1 MFLLKSFMVK
11 CLESLLTPIPPSKI
25 VSALKKIITSDLLNT
40 KFCSPQTKLNNLF
53 FWRYCKN
60 ITNFLF
66 WGYFE
71 IIWLFPSKTIMPT
84 YRNFDVNLHVK
95 KWTPYI
101 TFFRDIVK
109 ILQTCYLQQFEN
121 AWLCLSTM
129 IVSPFRKF
137 WWSRCCRYI
146 DIVKKLQSF
155 YFGNFG
161 NACPSPSKIIVSIW
175 RRLSCLSGCKKSTSL
190 YFFLEI
196 FQINSQLAILGN
208 LGMPGCTYIVSIWK
222 NLLCLSTG

>member
-1 MFLLKSFMVK
+1 MNS
-11 CLESLLTPIPPSKI
+11 I
-25 VSALKKIITSDLLNT
+25 
-40 KFCSPQTKLNNLF
+40 NNIF
-53 FWRYCKN
+53 SRYCKAIAN
-60 ITNFLF
+60 LL
-66 WGYFE
+66 
-71 IIWLFPSKTIMPT
+71 IWVIGECLT
-84 YRNFDVNLHVK
+84 
-95 KWTPYI
+95 
-101 TFFRDIVK
+101 
-109 ILQTCYLQQFEN
+109 
-121 AWLCLSTM
+121 CLSIM
-129 IVSPFRKF
+129 VVSPFKKI
-137 WWSRCCRYI
+137 WWWRCCRYI
-146 DIVKKLQSF
+146 DIVKTLQTF